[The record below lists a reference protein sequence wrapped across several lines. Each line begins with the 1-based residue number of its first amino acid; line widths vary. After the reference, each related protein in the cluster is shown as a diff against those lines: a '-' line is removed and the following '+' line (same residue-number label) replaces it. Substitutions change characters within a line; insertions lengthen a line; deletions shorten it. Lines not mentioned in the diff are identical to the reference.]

1 MAFIS
6 VKCQRCGTENQVD
19 SVKEMGICTHCGDEI
34 AIQEILQ
41 NKERMDE
48 PLEIDTWKV
57 LGLEAVK
64 SRNFN
69 DAERYANKIIKIEL
83 RDPTGWYIRG
93 CCAIDEGAARE
104 CWEKALEYS
113 SNNQVMANL
122 AGEAINDPVNY
133 LRVRKRQINIIRQK
147 SLAAA
152 IVPFEVSLGDKEQF
166 FLKNGENKSF
176 TIEEGTYD
184 LKVRSKRSDV
194 TEKLNVIKDMT
205 IYIKLKPNFKIDVRI
220 E

>member
-1 MAFIS
+1 M
-6 VKCQRCGTENQVD
+6 D

-122 AGEAINDPVNY
+122 AGE
-133 LRVRKRQINIIRQK
+133 
-147 SLAAA
+147 
-152 IVPFEVSLGDKEQF
+152 EVSLGDKEQF